1 VNDLAMLAAAIGV
14 GLGVSAP
21 LGPVALI
28 ALRRG
33 LSGDGAGSA
42 LTGCGAGMADAVII
56 VVSLTAAAG
65 VTALLAAW
73 RMPMAIGGGFVLIAL
88 GVAGMRGRKRLHA
101 NNPVAAR
108 RAGRRLLYALEGFGV
123 AITNPGNITGVSAV
137 ALTALLRPSVAQPDL
152 YAIGGFVLGSQIWWV
167 GLGFASAR
175 FGERLAGVWIRRA
188 SFGLSLL
195 LGAGGMVMVVWALA
209 GLI

>member
-1 VNDLAMLAAAIGV
+1 MAMLAVAIGV

-42 LTGCGAGMADAVII
+42 LTGCGAGIADAVII
-56 VVSLTAAAG
+56 VVSLTAVAG
-65 VTALLAAW
+65 LAPLLAAW
-73 RMPMAIGGGFVLIAL
+73 RTPMAIGGGFILFVL
-88 GVAGMRGRKRLHA
+88 GVAGLRGRERLHA
-101 NNPVAAR
+101 NAPMQTR
-108 RAGRRLLYALEGFGV
+108 RPGRRLLYALEGFGV
-123 AITNPGNITGVSAV
+123 AITNPGNITAVSAV
-137 ALTALLRPSVAQPDL
+137 ALTALLRPKVAQPDL
-152 YAIGGFVLGSQIWWV
+152 YAIGGFIVGSQTWWV

-175 FGERLAGVWIRRA
+175 FSKQLAGVWIRRA

-195 LGAGGMVMVVWALA
+195 LGAGGMIMVAWALA
-209 GLI
+209 GCM